1 MLAKVLDNS
10 VLVLNRYYTAINVIS
25 ARHAFT
31 LLFKGAAEVIS
42 HDDEQLATYDIVS
55 WIELSQL
62 KTEFPEPYDEWA
74 RTPSLQIC
82 IPRIIR
88 LNVYNKLPQKTVK
101 FNRRNIFARDEGRC
115 QYCSRRYPMSQLT
128 LDHVKPK
135 SLGGQTTWENVTT
148 ACVNCN
154 TTKGGR
160 RPEDAGMRLAKKP
173 VKPKRSPLLKVKI
186 RSEKYRSWRKFVSEI
201 PTNGETNGTHALLN
215 GHS

>member
-1 MLAKVLDNS
+1 
-10 VLVLNRYYTAINVIS
+10 
-25 ARHAFT
+25 
-31 LLFKGAAEVIS
+31 
-42 HDDEQLATYDIVS
+42 
-55 WIELSQL
+55 
-62 KTEFPEPYDEWA
+62 
-74 RTPSLQIC
+74 
-82 IPRIIR
+82 
-88 LNVYNKLPQKTVK
+88 
-101 FNRRNIFARDEGRC
+101 
-115 QYCSRRYPMSQLT
+115 MSQLT

-201 PTNGETNGTHALLN
+201 PTNGETNGTHASLN